1 LWYNNV
7 KINGIQGA
15 FTIKRVFGHLAGLKS
30 SQIKR
35 LERIYRRR
43 IPPQKIINPEIAG
56 YLSEISHEIKRQV
69 GILVNRKGII
79 EYVIVGDHQGIVIPP
94 LPRYRG
100 GLVRLRGLRCIH
112 THLRD
117 EPLTQDD
124 ITDLALLRF
133 DMMGSLSVDGSG
145 SPGRV
150 HLSHLLPENPLEK
163 RWELLSPHRPWG
175 LDIDF
180 LDFIQSLED
189 EFQRTQRAKALENG
203 GENALLVTVVDSNH
217 RDIEESVQE
226 LRELVKTSGGVT
238 VDSMIQRP
246 KRLHP
251 RLLIGKGKLTEMT
264 IRCMQ
269 LGVDLIIFNQDLS
282 PAQMASISN
291 FTGLR
296 IIDRTQLILDIFAQ
310 RAHSRDGKVQVELAQ
325 LRYLLPRLTGKN
337 TAMSRLTG
345 GIGGRGP
352 GETKLEINRR
362 RVRDRIARLEKEIKG
377 LSKERERRRERR
389 IKIGIPIL
397 SIIGYTNAGK
407 STLFNA
413 LTKSHVNVEE
423 KLFATLDTAT
433 RRLRFQKDRE
443 VIISDTVGFIRNLPK
458 DLMGAFR
465 ATLDELRDA
474 DLLIHVVDLS
484 NSGFEEHILAVETT
498 LNELELNT
506 IPKLLVFNKEDKV
519 DLSFISQSCR
529 RYNAISISALKGK
542 NLDNLLSRI
551 DAMLWKGMDSI
562 IELGIGC
569 AQTPS

>member
-1 LWYNNV
+1 M
-7 KINGIQGA
+7 
-15 FTIKRVFGHLAGLKS
+15 
-30 SQIKR
+30 
-35 LERIYRRR
+35 
-43 IPPQKIINPEIAG
+43 
-56 YLSEISHEIKRQV
+56 

-133 DMMGSLSVDGSG
+133 DMMGSLSVDSSG

-251 RLLIGKGKLTEMT
+251 RLLIGKGKLTEIT

-291 FTGLR
+291 VTGLR

-325 LRYLLPRLTGKN
+325 LRYLLPRLTGKS

-362 RVRDRIARLEKEIKG
+362 RVRDRIARLEKEIKS

-413 LTKSHVNVEE
+413 LTKSHVNVEA

-433 RRLRFQKDRE
+433 RRLRFPRDRE
-443 VIISDTVGFIRNLPK
+443 VIITDTVGFIRDLPR

-484 NSGFEEHILAVETT
+484 SPGFEEHILAAQGILT
-498 LNELELNT
+498 ELELNT
-506 IPKLLVFNKEDKV
+506 IPRLLVFNKEDRV
-519 DLSFISQSCR
+519 DSGFVGQWCR
-529 RYNAISISALKGK
+529 RYNAVSISALKGE

-551 DAMLWKGMDSI
+551 EGVLWRDMDWMNGHGPCSNSQLT
-562 IELGIGC
+562 EGGGFGN
-569 AQTPS
+569 A